1 MKNNDI
7 WIKAFDGG
15 EPRSI
20 ERQLCILRDRAL
32 ALTTAVGVAEL
43 DNTGPAT
50 DNERAARQAR
60 AAEINAAAQAL
71 RQEMLTVDVFL
82 SGIEHGRA

>member
-32 ALTTAVGVAEL
+32 ALTTAVGEMNPY
-43 DNTGPAT
+43 DGK
-50 DNERAARQAR
+50 

>member
-7 WIKAFDGG
+7 WIKSFDGG

-43 DNTGPAT
+43 DHTEPVT
-50 DNERAARQAR
+50 DNQRAARLALTT
-60 AAEINAAAQAL
+60 AVNVAAQAL